1 MSELLHIRVSKARKK
16 TIKRMVDEGLFRSI
30 SEAVNTALT
39 LLLEKYGKLG
49 VSDSR
54 IPEEQVFDGRVM
66 EEE

>member
-1 MSELLHIRVSKARKK
+1 
-16 TIKRMVDEGLFRSI
+16 MVDEGLFRSI